1 MSVKSCLVF
10 GGFGTIGNAVVDN
23 FESKGYSVWVTS
35 RNLDGRS
42 EKVIKVIGD
51 QEFDRT
57 ELAKLPK
64 LDVVVWAQGV
74 NTNDS
79 INNVQSEIM
88 ENIIHGNSI
97 FIVNTL
103 NGLISTDKILD
114 GARLCVISSI
124 WQDIIRPNKLSY
136 SISKAACGAVVR
148 STASDLAS
156 RNILVNAVLPGVL
169 DTPMTRAVLDN
180 EQLLRVQKETGFSR
194 LVNPEEVAEV
204 VGFLCSPSNTAITG
218 QSIVVDLGY
227 TNVRSF

>member
-1 MSVKSCLVF
+1 
-10 GGFGTIGNAVVDN
+10 
-23 FESKGYSVWVTS
+23 
-35 RNLDGRS
+35 
-42 EKVIKVIGD
+42 VIKVIGD

-57 ELAKLPK
+57 ELAKLPE

-88 ENIIHGNSI
+88 EKIIHGNSI

-124 WQDIIRPNKLSY
+124 WQDIIRSNKLSY

-148 STASDLAS
+148 SAASDLAS

-169 DTPMTRAVLDN
+169 DTPMTRAVLDD
-180 EQLLRVQKETGFSR
+180 EQLLRVQKETGFFR

-204 VGFLCSPSNTAITG
+204 IGFLCSPSNTAITG

>member
-1 MSVKSCLVF
+1 MSVKSCLIF
-10 GGFGTIGNAVVDN
+10 GGFGTIGHAVVDH
-23 FESKGYSVWVTS
+23 FESKGYSVWMTS

-51 QEFDRT
+51 QEFDRI

-88 ENIIHGNSI
+88 EKIIHGNSI
-97 FIVNTL
+97 FIVDTL

-169 DTPMTRAVLDN
+169 DTPMTRSVLDD
-180 EQLLRVQKETGFSR
+180 EQLLRVQKETGFFR

-204 VGFLCSPSNTAITG
+204 IGFLCSPSNTAITG

>member
-1 MSVKSCLVF
+1 MSVKSCLIF
-10 GGFGTIGNAVVDN
+10 GGFGTIGHAVVDH
-23 FESKGYSVWVTS
+23 FESKGYSVWMTS

-57 ELAKLPK
+57 ELAKLPE

-88 ENIIHGNSI
+88 EKIIHGNSI

-124 WQDIIRPNKLSY
+124 WQDIIRSNKLSY

-148 STASDLAS
+148 SAASDLAS

-169 DTPMTRAVLDN
+169 DTPMTRAVLDD
-180 EQLLRVQKETGFSR
+180 EQLLRVQKETGFFR

-204 VGFLCSPSNTAITG
+204 IGFLCSPSNTAITG